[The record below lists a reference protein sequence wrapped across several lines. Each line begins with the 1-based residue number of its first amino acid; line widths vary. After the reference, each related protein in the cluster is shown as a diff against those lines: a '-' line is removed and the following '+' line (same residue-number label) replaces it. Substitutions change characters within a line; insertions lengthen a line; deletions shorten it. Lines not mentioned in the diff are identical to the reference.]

1 LVATL
6 EGVVDLIN
14 QLEVDRRGLLV
25 QELVVSEVKSVLL
38 QRLAPLLTHELT
50 CQPKPL
56 LQHH

>member
-14 QLEVDRRGLLV
+14 QLEVDRQGPQV
-25 QELVVSEVKSVLL
+25 QKLAVSEVKSVLL

-50 CQPKPL
+50 CQPKRL